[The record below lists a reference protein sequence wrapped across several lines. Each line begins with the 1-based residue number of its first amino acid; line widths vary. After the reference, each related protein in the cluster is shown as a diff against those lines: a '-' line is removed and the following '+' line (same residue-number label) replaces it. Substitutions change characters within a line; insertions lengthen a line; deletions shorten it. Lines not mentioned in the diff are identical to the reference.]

1 MNQKLNS
8 KSRNIVNH
16 ILPNQMPASNK
27 DKDKEQI
34 KPECKSSY
42 FFGQSQSNEYK
53 TPKFENENTIIGE
66 DESNDILKN
75 IFQQCNKQGN
85 VEGNGKTIG
94 IEFDH
99 KLDRD

>member
-1 MNQKLNS
+1 
-8 KSRNIVNH
+8 
-16 ILPNQMPASNK
+16 MPASNK

-66 DESNDILKN
+66 DKSNEILKN
-75 IFQQCNKQGN
+75 IFQGYNKKGN
-85 VEGNGKTIG
+85 VEDNGKTISY
-94 IEFDH
+94 EFDY
-99 KLDRD
+99 KLDHD